1 MPCRERSGLPDEAR
15 VTTEPPPLLEDPD
28 LAADP
33 DERAGV
39 RLEAPVAALREAV
52 VDVELDDVVAAAAT
66 GLTSTVAF
74 AAG

>member
-1 MPCRERSGLPDEAR
+1 
-15 VTTEPPPLLEDPD
+15 LEDPD

-33 DERAGV
+33 DARAGV